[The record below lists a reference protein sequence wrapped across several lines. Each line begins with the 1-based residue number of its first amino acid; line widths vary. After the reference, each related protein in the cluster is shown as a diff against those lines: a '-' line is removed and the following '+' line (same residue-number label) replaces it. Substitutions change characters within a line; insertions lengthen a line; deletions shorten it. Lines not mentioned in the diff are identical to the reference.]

1 MLCGWAL
8 IFEFVKS
15 ATFKHFHD
23 VAAGTVGTGVALLNF
38 EREFSKQNSGI
49 IATNEAKQS
58 AEQRQRDIYES
69 HRHRTFALA
78 FYMTGNELE
87 AEEILSDTFVRAFQA
102 AEQPDRF
109 GVDSALITELAERFC
124 LTHQQAL
131 AVASG
136 EEQLGDRNVRRT
148 DLETAVQGLPPCERL
163 LFLLRD
169 VEGYSLESI
178 ATLVNIPQ
186 SQVQRAL
193 LSARIRLRQLLA
205 AGTNPAADTE
215 PEAA

>member
-1 MLCGWAL
+1 VFCGRAL
-8 IFEFVKS
+8 IFVFVKS
-15 ATFKHFHD
+15 ATSKHFHD

-49 IATNEAKQS
+49 VAANEARQS
-58 AEQRQRDIYES
+58 VEQRQRDIFES

-87 AEEILSDTFVRAFQA
+87 AEEILSDTFIRAFQA
-102 AEQPDRF
+102 AEEPDRF
-109 GVDSALITELAERFC
+109 GVDSALIAELSERFC
-124 LTHQQAL
+124 LSHEQPH

-136 EEQLGDRNVRRT
+136 EEHLGDRNVRRT
-148 DLETAVQGLPPCERL
+148 DLETAVQGLPPFERL

-169 VEGYSLESI
+169 VEAYSVESI
-178 ATLVNIPQ
+178 AALVNIPQ

-205 AGTNPAADTE
+205 AGANPAADSE